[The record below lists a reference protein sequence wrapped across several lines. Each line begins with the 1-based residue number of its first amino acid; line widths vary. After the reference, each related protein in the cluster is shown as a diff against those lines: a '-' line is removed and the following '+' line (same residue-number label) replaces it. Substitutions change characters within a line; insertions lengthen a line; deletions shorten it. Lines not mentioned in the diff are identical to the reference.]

1 MDRPRVRGPC
11 RFGGRV
17 TEEPSLRRGFLRV
30 QAPVELFDLLAPAR
44 FVVFVRGCGLF
55 RFGGSDFGSG
65 CALLLW

>member
-1 MDRPRVRGPC
+1 MDRPRVGGPC

-30 QAPVELFDLLAPAR
+30 QAQVELFDLLAPAR
-44 FVVFVRGCGLF
+44 FFGRLRGCGPNGLV
-55 RFGGSDFGSG
+55 GSDFGSG